1 MARRAPAPA
10 AASVSAF
17 IEALPAG
24 RRVEVERVREVLRRA
39 MPAGYEEA
47 IVKGMLVYQVPLSAY
62 PDTYNGRALWYVAL
76 ASEKSY
82 LSLHLMSVYANP
94 GLMAQLTD
102 GFRSAGKPLKMG
114 KACVRFHTA
123 DDLALDVIEQ
133 IVATLPMER
142 WVAVA
147 RSARRR

>member
-1 MARRAPAPA
+1 
-10 AASVSAF
+10 
-17 IEALPAG
+17 
-24 RRVEVERVREVLRRA
+24 
-39 MPAGYEEA
+39 
-47 IVKGMLVYQVPLSAY
+47 
-62 PDTYNGRALWYVAL
+62 
-76 ASEKSY
+76 
-82 LSLHLMSVYANP
+82 
-94 GLMAQLTD
+94 MAQLTD

-147 RSARRR
+147 RSARRH